1 MRCIAIVR
9 FPAPAG
15 LTGSKLRAV
24 LEDGVPRYQGIPDL
38 RRKYFAG
45 KDTRGGG
52 IYEWDSRETAQA
64 FYNDAH
70 TMRID
75 A

>member
-1 MRCIAIVR
+1 
-9 FPAPAG
+9 
-15 LTGSKLRAV
+15 
-24 LEDGVPRYQGIPDL
+24 VPRYQGIPGL
-38 RRKYFAG
+38 HRKYFAG
-45 KDTRGGG
+45 NDTHGGG